1 MLDLNKIG
9 EDLFNK
15 IRGRF
20 KNVTIGD
27 QEGTVTN
34 VPEDARFFDFAYG
47 ENGNVSVS
55 LSEKDGVVVMF
66 NNDLFTKENSIQKSN
81 WYSFLKELRGF
92 ARKRLLNFDTRDIT
106 KSNLNKRDYKFLA
119 NNSGDETMTE
129 SKLYG
134 TGRTSYQNVDSA
146 RIVIKHTENINQELA
161 TGRTQKIGTI
171 HIESSEGER
180 FKYPYKHLNG
190 ARAMAR
196 HVAEGGNA
204 YDDFGKHIVGMSE
217 ELAKLRKFKN
227 YMSRNSVMAEGLG
240 EYTQAVNDRIETVK
254 HTIETLQR
262 KNVYAEA
269 IANFESTIL
278 EEVPEDI
285 SSNWIEQLTIK
296 QFNEELKDVFP
307 FVYRVVSE
315 YTKTKELGPEDIL
328 GERMVDGKPHCPEA
342 CCGSPVEECVCGP
355 ECEHCNCHMINK
367 ESIIENL
374 DKFRELYRKGISDDD
389 DAVVLREL
397 INIINDDAL
406 WSDEYPELKKFVGKS
421 PHDDS
426 DIVTAEK
433 IPGSTADEKIEA
445 IVTTIND
452 DKWEAEVADHLMKQY
467 SMSEGMEEDG
477 EHQTEF
483 EYIGDDGEEQ
493 MGDLFYKVV
502 NGKVD
507 PNSLRGEADP
517 MSAPNGG
524 NAKVD
529 DEFATMMVEPGGD
542 YHEEAL
548 EYAQEDYDDKQ
559 KGIPTETDIEDD
571 FEGMMGQFADNEGK
585 PKDHNKDGK
594 IDSKDYL
601 KARDKAIK
609 KAMGKDDEELDE
621 KQKTPIGE
629 FIMSHFDRETG
640 EFPKGETAVLTMVEK
655 DYGEMY
661 IEPAKKFIEKL
672 QATVEAYKMRANPQ
686 QIDQEQAQIE
696 HERMKE
702 LAGLR

>member
-1 MLDLNKIG
+1 MLDLSKIG
-9 EDLFNK
+9 EELFNK

-34 VPEDARFFDFAYG
+34 VPEDARFFDFSYG
-47 ENGNVSVS
+47 NDGNVSVS

-66 NNDLFTKENSIQKSN
+66 NNDLFTKENTIQKSN
-81 WYSFLKELRGF
+81 WYKFLKELRTF
-92 ARKRLLNFDTRDIT
+92 ARKRMLNFDTRDIT

-119 NNSGDETMTE
+119 KNSGDETMTE

-204 YDDFGKHIVGMSE
+204 YDDFGKHIVSMSE

-240 EYTQAVNDRIETVK
+240 EYTPAVNDRIETVK

-269 IANFESTIL
+269 IANFQSTIL
-278 EEVPEDI
+278 EEVPEDV
-285 SSNWIEQLTIK
+285 SSNWIEQLTIR

-315 YTKTKELGPEDIL
+315 YTKAKEVGPEDIL

-367 ESIIENL
+367 ES
-374 DKFRELYRKGISDDD
+374 
-389 DAVVLREL
+389 
-397 INIINDDAL
+397 
-406 WSDEYPELKKFVGKS
+406 
-421 PHDDS
+421 
-426 DIVTAEK
+426 
-433 IPGSTADEKIEA
+433 
-445 IVTTIND
+445 
-452 DKWEAEVADHLMKQY
+452 
-467 SMSEGMEEDG
+467 MSEGMVEDG

-483 EYIGDDGEEQ
+483 EYVGDDGEEQ

-517 MSAPNGG
+517 MTAPNGG

-529 DEFATMMVEPGGD
+529 DEFATMMVKPGGD
-542 YHEEAL
+542 FHEEAL

-559 KGIPTETDIEDD
+559 GDIPSETSIEDD
-571 FEGMMGQFADNEGK
+571 FEGMMGQFADNEAKG
-585 PKDHNKDGK
+585 KDHNKDGK
-594 IDSKDYL
+594 IDAKDYL

-655 DYGEMY
+655 DYGEQY
-661 IEPAKKFIEKL
+661 IRPAKKFIEKL
-672 QATVEAYKMRANPQ
+672 QATVEAYMMKANPQ
-686 QIDQEQAQIE
+686 QIEHDQAQIE